1 MTVKVTWKEPN
12 PNPYQMFVSANGG
25 HILQKKQFGS
35 CIGEKAATDS
45 ACQTANNA
53 PIGTGPYK
61 VREFKAGD
69 QISYDINDNYR
80 EANKPFFKEV
90 IFKGGGDAT
99 SAARAVFQTG
109 DTDYA
114 WNLQVEAPV
123 LKQLM
128 EGGKGDLVSVAGS
141 STERILINRTNPDAS
156 LGDKRSEPDQ
166 PHPFL
171 TDLNV
176 RKALAMAIDRKAVA
190 ALYPPNAGFPT
201 CEMITTQPY
210 MDPAQI
216 YGGRNKCEQDIE
228 GAKKLLDD
236 AGWKPGSD
244 GIRAKNG
251 VQLKILYITTVNPLR
266 QKEQA
271 LVKAAWDQL
280 GVSTELKSTDA
291 GVFFAN
297 DAGNPDTV
305 SHFYADV
312 AMYTNNYSQP
322 DPTNYLCGWAT
333 DQIAAKANG
342 WQLANTERYSNKDF
356 DALCQQLRTE
366 TDEAKRKD
374 VVLKMNDILVQDVV
388 VIPLVARPQVA
399 SGINKNLKGV
409 VPNPWDAEMWNI
421 ADWTMS
427 Q

>member
-1 MTVKVTWKEPN
+1 M
-12 PNPYQMFVSANGG
+12 
-25 HILQKKQFGS
+25 H
-35 CIGEKAATDS
+35 
-45 ACQTANNA
+45 
-53 PIGTGPYK
+53 GTY
-61 VREFKAGD
+61 F
-69 QISYDINDNYR
+69 
-80 EANKPFFKEV
+80 
-90 IFKGGGDAT
+90 
-99 SAARAVFQTG
+99 
-109 DTDYA
+109 
-114 WNLQVEAPV
+114 L

-266 QKEQA
+266 QQEQA
-271 LVKAAWDQL
+271 HRGRVGDGDDQPVRPLLGHAHPIHDLPRRPAVGLHEVEESRHARVRRPLCLQQPAFQVLGRPSDQL
-280 GVSTELKSTDA
+280 FE
-291 GVFFAN
+291 
-297 DAGNPDTV
+297 
-305 SHFYADV
+305 
-312 AMYTNNYSQP
+312 
-322 DPTNYLCGWAT
+322 
-333 DQIAAKANG
+333 
-342 WQLANTERYSNKDF
+342 
-356 DALCQQLRTE
+356 
-366 TDEAKRKD
+366 
-374 VVLKMNDILVQDVV
+374 
-388 VIPLVARPQVA
+388 
-399 SGINKNLKGV
+399 
-409 VPNPWDAEMWNI
+409 
-421 ADWTMS
+421 
-427 Q
+427 